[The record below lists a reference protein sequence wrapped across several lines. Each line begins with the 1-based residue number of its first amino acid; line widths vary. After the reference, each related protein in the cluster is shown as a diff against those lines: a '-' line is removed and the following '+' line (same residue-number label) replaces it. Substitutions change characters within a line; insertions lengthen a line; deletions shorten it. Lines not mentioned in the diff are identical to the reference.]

1 MRSAVAVAGGA
12 RTVAAHCRCREGCL
26 WPLADDDPTID
37 TPTGLALADH
47 VLPPYPG
54 DTLPLDFTETVR

>member
-12 RTVAAHCRCREGCL
+12 TTVAAHCRCNSWCL
-26 WPLADDDPTID
+26 WPLSDDDATVV
-37 TPTGLALADH
+37 TPAGLALADH

-54 DTLPLDFTETVR
+54 DTLTLDFTETVR